1 MILKNKSLLAFYLF
15 IGSCGLKAQDIALC
29 EESYR
34 KNELQNCYN
43 CSKEYLAS
51 NPTDLSIMVLIVK
64 CAQSQNELEFIDS
77 FMVLQYNEL
86 KEKFAF
92 WLIYGDLKMK
102 MKDSM
107 RANVSY
113 LKANEIDSSFI
124 GINYKLA
131 LSSFAWHRKIE
142 KKGTGYYSDT
152 ERKYSLNE
160 ILNYLNRELINNP
173 NDSATLSLK
182 REVEDI
188 LDKLQ

>member
-1 MILKNKSLLAFYLF
+1 MILKNKAFLAFGIF
-15 IGSCGLKAQDIALC
+15 MASCGLKAQDIKVC
-29 EESYR
+29 EDSYIS
-34 KNELQNCYN
+34 NDLQKCYN
-43 CSKEYLAS
+43 CTKEYLKS
-51 NPTDLSIMVLIVK
+51 NPRDTNAIVLIVK

-77 FMVLQYNEL
+77 FMVLQYSEL

-107 RANVSY
+107 KANVSY

-131 LSSFAWHRKIE
+131 LSSLAWYRKIE
-142 KKGTGYYSDT
+142 KDTGYYSDT
-152 ERKYSLNE
+152 ESKSSLNK

-182 REVEDI
+182 KEVEDI
-188 LDKLQ
+188 LDEFK

>member
-34 KNELQNCYN
+34 KDELQNCYN

-51 NPTDLSIMVLIVK
+51 NPTDLSAMVLIVK

-77 FMVLQYNEL
+77 FMVLQYSEL

-107 RANVSY
+107 KANVSY

-131 LSSFAWHRKIE
+131 LSSLAWYRKIE
-142 KKGTGYYSDT
+142 KDTGYYSDT
-152 ERKYSLNE
+152 ERKSSLNK

-182 REVEDI
+182 KEVEDI